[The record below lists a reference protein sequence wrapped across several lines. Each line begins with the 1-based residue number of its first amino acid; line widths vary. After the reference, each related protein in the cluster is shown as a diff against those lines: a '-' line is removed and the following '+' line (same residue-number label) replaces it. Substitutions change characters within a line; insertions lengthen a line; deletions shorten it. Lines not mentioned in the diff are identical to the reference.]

1 MILIGTFGFHFIE
14 EMPPLDAFY
23 MTIITIFTVGYRE
36 VKPLSPAGQI
46 FTIFVILG
54 GVGTVLYAFTKIAEI
69 IFGGGLQSF
78 LRRKRME
85 KRLRNIKDH
94 YIICGH
100 GRTGR
105 TVRERLMEEG
115 VAFVAIDNSDDK
127 LECLKDNPDCLFIK
141 GDATQEEVLLAA
153 GIKHA
158 KGLAALLSTDADNLY
173 LSFTAK
179 LLVPSLFIL
188 AKATEEAAEKKLLQ
202 IGANRIVSPYKFSA
216 LKIAQGLLRPTV
228 VDFIDLIIRRKE
240 LSLSMEEFIV
250 SKDSVFKDR
259 SLAESNIRQQANV
272 IVVANKK
279 RGADIVFNPVSS
291 MKIEVGDSLLVLGDT
306 QAMQLFENS
315 FIKGA
320 G

>member
-14 EMPPLDAFY
+14 DMVPLDAFY
-23 MTIITIFTVGYRE
+23 MTIITIFTVGFRE
-36 VKPLSPAGQI
+36 VQPLSPAGQM

-54 GVGTVLYAFTKIAEI
+54 GVGTVLFAFTRVAEI

-115 VAFVAIDNSDDK
+115 VAFVAIDDNDDK
-127 LECLKDNPDCLFIK
+127 LDCLKDHPDCLYIK
-141 GDATQEEVLLAA
+141 GDATQEDVLLAA
-153 GIKHA
+153 GIKRA
-158 KGLAALLSTDADNLY
+158 KGLAALLSSDADNLY

-228 VDFIDLIIRRKE
+228 VDFIDLIIRRQE

-250 SKDSVFKDR
+250 SKESSLKDR
-259 SLAESNIRQQANV
+259 TLAESGIRKEANV

-279 RGADIVFNPVSS
+279 RGADIVFNPSS
-291 MKIEVGDSLLVLGDT
+291 DMKIEVGDSLLVLGDT
-306 QAMQLFENS
+306 QAIKIFENS
-315 FIKGA
+315 FINRT
-320 G
+320 